1 MSLHENGLTPTVKK
15 EKILVGILVVPPFIT
30 ETKMEGTDG
39 ESKII
44 YGGFVYEMWTLIKEL
59 NGWNNYVKEVSVEV
73 DYDKVV
79 MDVYN
84 QKYDMVVGNFWVFRD
99 RVEKVLMSRT
109 LFVTK
114 IVVIFKPKKSRI
126 NTILAIGLT
135 YFIVPLVIIILLGI
149 IFGYGLYLIEP
160 RRGALSAARTA
171 IASFF
176 GGKGVANSTTKISA
190 LLYIYIML
198 AFSYFFH
205 MVLQGFVTTDIM
217 GEMSKNELNA
227 KNIGTSQP
235 LVVSNIYDLGEV
247 MEKHGVEYKSI
258 DKSIPDIPK
267 VYLANTDK
275 YSGYLSEYEQAK
287 VDIVAYPE
295 LRITKDIF
303 GFKENSIIVTNSR
316 PELKKAI
323 DISIVQ
329 MHYNDSIGT
338 ICKKYMT
345 KDDALYCS
353 L

>member
-1 MSLHENGLTPTVKK
+1 MSSHEKDLIPTVKK
-15 EKILVGILVVPPFIT
+15 EKLLVGILVVPPFIT
-30 ETKMEGTDG
+30 ETEMKDSDG
-39 ESKII
+39 KSKII
-44 YGGFVYEMWTLIKEL
+44 YGGFVYEMWRLIKEL
-59 NGWNNYVKEVSVEV
+59 NGWNDYVNEVSVEV

-79 MDVYN
+79 MDVFN
-84 QKYDMVVGNFWVFRD
+84 KKYDMVIGNFWVFRD

-114 IVVIFKPKKSRI
+114 IVVIFKPKKSRL
-126 NTILAIGLT
+126 NTILGIGLT
-135 YFIVPLVIIILLGI
+135 YFIVPLIIIIMLGI

-160 RRGALSAARTA
+160 KRGFLRAARAATS
-171 IASFF
+171 SFF
-176 GGKGVANSTTKISA
+176 GGKLVANSTTNLRA

-198 AFSYFFH
+198 AIAYFFNI
-205 MVLQGFVTTDIM
+205 VLQGLVTTDIM
-217 GEMSKNELNA
+217 GEVSKNELNT
-227 KNIGTSQP
+227 KNIGSSQP

-287 VDIVAYPE
+287 VDIETYPE
-295 LRITKDIF
+295 LRITNDIF

-316 PELKKAI
+316 PDLKKAI
-323 DISIVQ
+323 DVSIVK
-329 MHYNDSIGT
+329 MHYNDSIGK
-338 ICKKYMT
+338 ICKKYMSNE
-345 KDDALYCS
+345 DALYCS